1 MKTRKHNKVDY
12 NDSGEEENIDVITPS
27 TDSSDDYTDPS
38 DEVVILSPVAVTKP
52 LPPFHTVRNV
62 DAIYAYLCE
71 RVKDQPALFNVAA
84 TVSAAINRSFMT
96 DEAENRPAKL
106 LLSGVSGCGKTETVL
121 AIQALLG
128 IGPTTADCEAQVVFL
143 DGSTL
148 CSESQVNAITG
159 AAAGLVG
166 YRDGHSIADR
176 LNRAINK
183 PCTGTRKQKPTTF
196 EQQVAIANATIHGR
210 KKKATTDVVPYV
222 PPRFIM
228 LVIDELDKVSLDL
241 LKAINGLIET
251 GDYATPNNS
260 VCFKKPLETTM
271 FIIFTSN
278 YGEAAISGMKVR
290 DDELAES
297 FIIEDMRLCGVP
309 PYTIGRLGDFFPF
322 YPLTDD
328 ALHSLLGERLDA
340 HIQQTPLA
348 KKISRPVDVT
358 LTVKTIL
365 IQHILSKVHHDM
377 GVRGAMKQLLRRV
390 DLLFEKAFAV
400 LSSGAVVF
408 ANDHVLQVTG
418 HRFNVRHFEEE
429 AAAEDDNIIHS
440 IKNNPAN
447 TQTIA
452 LCRGNKTTDDAY
464 IEAMGIS
471 IGDQVLC
478 HFVLPPSSSSSS
490 INKPVLI
497 DDESVIL
504 KEKLSKVSQL
514 LSGVTDKKN
523 SLVILRQIKEI
534 VQGDEEEEE
543 EQDDAVSLKRKSDTQ
558 ESSITVKKPRLSKTN
573 RKCRARVIEGFTCG
587 SYSPTTKRYYYICN
601 ACNQSID
608 PRFITSHHCA
618 I

>member
-12 NDSGEEENIDVITPS
+12 NDSGEEENVDVITPS

-84 TVSAAINRSFMT
+84 TVSAAINRSFMGE
-96 DEAENRPAKL
+96 EAENRPTKL

-121 AIQALLG
+121 AIQTLLG
-128 IGPTTADCEAQVVFL
+128 IGPSTTEYEAQVVFL

-183 PCTGTRKQKPTTF
+183 PCSATRKQKPTAF
-196 EQQVAIANATIHGR
+196 EQQVATANAAIYGGKR
-210 KKKATTDVVPYV
+210 KKQATELVPYV
-222 PPRFIM
+222 APRFIM

-260 VCFKKPLETTM
+260 VCFKKPVETTM
-271 FIIFTSN
+271 FIMFTCN
-278 YGEAAISGMKVR
+278 YGEAAISAMKVR
-290 DDELAES
+290 DDELAER
-297 FIIEDMRLCGVP
+297 FIIEDMRLYGVP

-328 ALHSLLGERLDA
+328 ALHGLLGDRLDA
-340 HIQQTPLA
+340 HIQRTPLA
-348 KKISRPVDVT
+348 KKIRTPIDVT
-358 LTVKTIL
+358 PEVKMIL
-365 IQHILSKVHHDM
+365 IKHVLGKVHHDM
-377 GVRGAMKQLLRRV
+377 GVRGAMKQLLKRV

-400 LSSGAVVF
+400 LGDGIF
-408 ANDHVLQVTG
+408 ANDQVLRVTG
-418 HRFNVRHFEEE
+418 HRFNVRQFKQDN
-429 AAAEDDNIIHS
+429 DDHIIQS
-440 IKNNPAN
+440 IKNNHAN
-447 TQTIA
+447 TQTIT
-452 LCRGNKTTDDAY
+452 LCRDDAF
-464 IEAMGIS
+464 IEAMGIYM
-471 IGDQVLC
+471 GDQPLC
-478 HFVLPPSSSSSS
+478 HFVLPPSAS
-490 INKPVLI
+490 NDKLMLI
-497 DDESVIL
+497 DNESVVL
-504 KEKLSKVSQL
+504 KERLAKISQI

-523 SLVILRQIKEI
+523 SLSLLSQIREI
-534 VQGDEEEEE
+534 IHGEEEEE
-543 EQDDAVSLKRKSDTQ
+543 EEMSLKRKSDTQ
-558 ESSITVKKPRLSKTN
+558 QSPVITKKPRQTKTN
-573 RKCRARVIEGFTCG
+573 HVCRARVIEGFTRG
-587 SYSPTTKRYYYICN
+587 SYNQATKRYHYICD
-601 ACNQSID
+601 ACNQPMDSRLTI
-608 PRFITSHHCA
+608 SHRC
-618 I
+618 IVQQ